1 MIFGS
6 DPIDS
11 WVTFDNVADK
21 LRLTG
26 LCEAGG
32 DMTLDIGHSYL
43 RLLLQ
48 TGDQFFIV
56 RVTLD
61 EFGQMLPML
70 HEIDAAPLPDDKKD
84 ILGGLAGRFADDA

>member
-6 DPIDS
+6 DPDRL
-11 WVTFDNVADK
+11 VGDFHNVADE

-26 LCEAGG
+26 LRETCG

-43 RLLLQ
+43 WLLLQ
-48 TGDQFFIV
+48 TGDQFFVV

-61 EFGQMLPML
+61 E
-70 HEIDAAPLPDDKKD
+70 
-84 ILGGLAGRFADDA
+84 LG